1 MKKFIS
7 FEGGEGV
14 GKTTQSKLLSKSLKS
29 INEKYIITREPG
41 GTRESEIIRDLIVNN
56 KYKNFLPET
65 ELLLIYAARHEHVKK
80 LLIPTLKKNNVI
92 CDRFIHSTICYQII
106 MNKINIR
113 KLKFLHKE
121 FAFNLLPNIS
131 FFLNLN
137 PKEGVK
143 RSLSIKKTEIK
154 YEKKENR
161 FHEKIRAEFEN
172 LSKKDK
178 HLINV
183 DASNSIES
191 IHRKIINILNKK
203 RFFKKNLPYS
213 I

>member
-106 MNKINIR
+106 MNKINMR

-121 FAFNLLPNIS
+121 FAFNLFPNIS

-203 RFFKKNLPYS
+203 KFFKKNLPYS

>member
-14 GKTTQSKLLSKSLKS
+14 GKTTQSKLLSESLKS

-121 FAFNLLPNIS
+121 FAFNLFPNIS

-161 FHEKIRAEFEN
+161 FHEKIRTEFEN

-203 RFFKKNLPYS
+203 KFFKKNLPYS

>member
-121 FAFNLLPNIS
+121 FAFNLFPNIS
-131 FFLNLN
+131 FFLNIN

-203 RFFKKNLPYS
+203 KFFKKNLPYS